1 MTLLLRFLCLY
12 GSATALLSADSAL
25 PGQLNK
31 AEFKGNL
38 PKVIDESSGIVKSRR
53 YPDKDVFWTH
63 NDSGDTARIFAID
76 STGKLLREVAIPHAE
91 NVDWEELTMDE
102 RGRLIVCDIGDN
114 NRDNNRGKRDGVVLY
129 RLPEPDAF
137 NPAEKIPDPEIFRF
151 RYPRGEGPFDAEGVF
166 VRNGAAYLFNKL
178 LEGETSL
185 YRLPLP
191 EAAPGDIVGM
201 TVAARTKSFNV
212 VTGAALSDD
221 GRHLAVIN
229 YLCVLVLDLPV
240 PFERLQPDAQGQLP
254 LFSAPRRVLNCF
266 LGQTEGVAWDGPDL
280 VLTTEGSSIFRLKKA
295 R

>member
-1 MTLLLRFLCLY
+1 MTVLLRSLCVCCIAAGLC
-12 GSATALLSADSAL
+12 AADGPL

-38 PKVIDESSGIVKSRR
+38 PKAIDESSGIVKSRR
-53 YPDKDVFWTH
+53 YPDRDVFWTH

-91 NVDWEELTMDE
+91 NVDWEEISMDE
-102 RGRLIVCDIGDN
+102 QGRLLVCDIGDN
-114 NRDNNRGKRDGVVLY
+114 NRDNNGGKRDGVTLY

-137 NPAEKIPDPEIFRF
+137 DPAEKIPDPDVFRF
-151 RYPRGEGPFDAEGVF
+151 RYPQGEGPFDAEGVF
-166 VRNGAAYLFNKL
+166 VRRGAAYLFNKL

-191 EAAPGDIVGM
+191 ATAPAEIVRM
-201 TVAARTKSFNV
+201 SVVARTKSFNV

-221 GRHLAVIN
+221 GRHLALIN

-240 PFERLQPDAQGQLP
+240 PFEELQPDAQGLLP

-266 LGQTEGVAWDGPDL
+266 LGQTEGVTWDGPDL